1 MSFVHLRLHTE
12 YSLVDSTLRIKQ
24 LIPAVEAGGM
34 PAVAMTDQNNMF
46 GIVKFYRAAMA
57 QGLKPIFGV
66 DVLLEDEENESL
78 LYHMILLCQNNTG
91 YHNITKLISRAYQ
104 EGQKLGIPRVQRH
117 WIEETS
123 EGVIA
128 LSGGRDGDV
137 GYALLADNAEL
148 ATQRVQH
155 WASVFPNRYYIEL
168 QRTGRANEDDYLHA
182 AVDLAMANN
191 LPVVATNDPRFLKT
205 EEFDAHEAR
214 VCIHDGY
221 TLGDKTREK
230 IYSKQ
235 QYLRTA
241 KEMAELFSDIPT
253 AIENS
258 VEIAKRCNVTL
269 TLGKN
274 YLPEF
279 PIPEGMTEAEFFSQE
294 SEAGLELRL
303 QELFDTEAANFSEIR
318 KPFDERLK
326 IELDVINGMGFPGYF
341 LIVADFIQWAKDN
354 DIPVGP
360 GRGSG
365 AGSLVAFALKI
376 TDIEPLKYELLFER
390 FLNPERISMP
400 DFDIDFCM
408 DKRDLVIDY
417 VARTYGRDKVSQI
430 ITYGSM
436 AAKAVV
442 RDVGRILSQPYGFV
456 DRIAKLIPFEMKMT
470 LTKALKESPDLKELY
485 DEDEDVKELID
496 LALSLEG
503 LTRNVGKHA
512 GGVLI
517 SPSTLVDFTP
527 LYCEEGGGSVVSQ
540 FDKDDVEAVGLVKF
554 DFLGLR
560 NLTIID
566 WAVKTV
572 NKQRAEKNKEPIN
585 ISTIPLDDVKAFEL
599 LRAAKTTAVFQ
610 LESRGMKELILRLA
624 PDVFEDIIAL
634 VALYRPG
641 PLQSGMVDDFVNRKK
656 GLAEVSYPHP
666 ALEKILE
673 PTYGV
678 IVYQEQVMQIA
689 QILAGYSLGGADMLR
704 RAMGKKKAEE
714 MDKQRAIFMEGAIKN
729 KVEEKNATEIFDL
742 MALFAEY
749 GFNKCLTG
757 DSKIYDF
764 DSGKQITLKDAY
776 QQGLSSVA
784 SLQSNDKMGKGQV
797 IDIMENGVK
806 PVFSLTT
813 MLGKNLSATDNH
825 PFLTLEGWKQ
835 LGELRVGDRIATPA
849 FLPIEG
855 KQSWDDYELIVLG
868 WILSEGNTCHPSG
881 FYFYNKNQSA
891 VDDFTMAVKQFKNT
905 DVSLNLRED
914 RSHVWDVFVKASGE
928 QTVDCLKRPTRAR
941 SGARLWLESLNL
953 QDKSASEKFLPE
965 SVFELNNESLAILIG
980 RFWAGDGFIAS
991 KTKNYENNIPY
1002 LASASQQLLEQ
1013 FSHLLLRFGIVSRLK
1028 QKIFK
1033 YKQGRV
1039 GYTLHLLGRRSIERF
1054 VTVFEKHLVS
1064 REDVLGLLKAYLT
1077 NTPQDRESV
1086 DTLPVEIKFYVQ
1098 AAKEKSGLT
1107 WREVESQSKV
1117 CCRDFMGKVAEHKKG
1132 FRRIT
1137 IRRLADFFADEKL
1150 KQMTEAEI
1158 FWDRIESIESIG
1170 KKMTYDLEIVETHNF
1185 VANDIIVHNS
1195 HSAAYALVSYQTIWL
1210 KAHYPAAFMAAVLS
1224 ADMDNTEKVI
1234 TFVDDCRQ
1242 AGLDVIAPDVNRSQ
1256 YRFSTENEGN
1266 IVFGL
1271 GAIKGAGESALGVI
1285 LEERNKNGTFKSMAD
1300 LCERVASRKVTKRIL
1315 ETLIKAGAFDTLGKN
1330 RHSLLAHLPEVLRM
1344 ADQKHRADAVGQVDL
1359 FGGSMVVEEDQKI
1372 APNLPEW
1379 EERERLRLEKNA
1391 LGLYLTGHPINEY
1404 EDEIKQLCSHTLS
1417 DLADDDGTQKYQK
1430 VPVILA
1436 GLVSA
1441 IRTQNT
1447 EKGKRAFVLLD
1458 DKTAYYE
1465 VFIFSNVYEE
1475 FEDLIQKEE
1484 VLIIEGSLNTDFS
1497 GNMRL
1502 RINVLH
1508 DIASARKT
1516 FARRLRLSVNQS
1528 QTGNGLVERLVELL
1542 PKEIEASCPVFIHYE
1557 TDKATAQIRL
1567 GEGVNAPLSDNALQA
1582 LRKELG
1588 DKGVRVCY

>member
-1 MSFVHLRLHTE
+1 MSFVHLRLHSE
-12 YSLVDSTLRIKQ
+12 YSLVDSTIRIKQ
-24 LIPAVEAGGM
+24 LIPAVEEGGM

-46 GIVKFYRAAMA
+46 GMVKFYRAAMA

-66 DVLLEDEENESL
+66 DVLVEDDEDESL
-78 LYHMILLCQNNTG
+78 LYHLILLCQNNTG
-91 YHNITKLISRAYQ
+91 YHNATKLISRAYQ
-104 EGQKLGIPRVQRH
+104 EGQKLGIPRVKKQ
-117 WIEETS
+117 WVKETS

-137 GYALLADNAEL
+137 GYALLADNQEEA
-148 ATQRVQH
+148 QKRVQY
-155 WASVFPNRYYIEL
+155 WADVFPDRYYIEL
-168 QRTGRANEDDYLHA
+168 QRTERDNEDEYLHA
-182 AVDLAMANN
+182 AVDLAIANH
-191 LPVVATNDPRFLKT
+191 LPVVATNDPRFLKS
-205 EEFDAHEAR
+205 EEYDAHEAR

-221 TLGDKTREK
+221 TLGDKTRAK

-241 KEMAELFSDIPT
+241 DEMIALFSDIPS
-253 AIENS
+253 AIENT

-279 PIPEGMTEAEFFSQE
+279 PIPEGLTEAEFFSQE
-294 SEAGLELRL
+294 SEKGLELRL
-303 QELFDTEAANFSEIR
+303 KELFDTETDDFADIR

-365 AGSLVAFALKI
+365 AGSLVAYALKI

-470 LTKALKESPDLKELY
+470 LTKALKESPDLKDLY
-485 DEDEDVKELID
+485 DQDEDVKELID

-572 NKQRAEKNKEPIN
+572 NKQHAEKNKAPIN
-585 ISTIPLDDVKAFEL
+585 IDTIPLDDVDAFNL

-610 LESRGMKELILRLA
+610 LESRGMKELIQRLQ

-714 MDKQRAIFMEGAIKN
+714 MDKQRAIFMEGALKN

-749 GFNKCLTG
+749 GFNK
-757 DSKIYDF
+757 
-764 DSGKQITLKDAY
+764 
-776 QQGLSSVA
+776 
-784 SLQSNDKMGKGQV
+784 
-797 IDIMENGVK
+797 
-806 PVFSLTT
+806 
-813 MLGKNLSATDNH
+813 
-825 PFLTLEGWKQ
+825 
-835 LGELRVGDRIATPA
+835 
-849 FLPIEG
+849 
-855 KQSWDDYELIVLG
+855 
-868 WILSEGNTCHPSG
+868 
-881 FYFYNKNQSA
+881 
-891 VDDFTMAVKQFKNT
+891 
-905 DVSLNLRED
+905 
-914 RSHVWDVFVKASGE
+914 
-928 QTVDCLKRPTRAR
+928 
-941 SGARLWLESLNL
+941 
-953 QDKSASEKFLPE
+953 
-965 SVFELNNESLAILIG
+965 
-980 RFWAGDGFIAS
+980 
-991 KTKNYENNIPY
+991 
-1002 LASASQQLLEQ
+1002 
-1013 FSHLLLRFGIVSRLK
+1013 
-1028 QKIFK
+1028 
-1033 YKQGRV
+1033 
-1039 GYTLHLLGRRSIERF
+1039 
-1054 VTVFEKHLVS
+1054 
-1064 REDVLGLLKAYLT
+1064 
-1077 NTPQDRESV
+1077 
-1086 DTLPVEIKFYVQ
+1086 
-1098 AAKEKSGLT
+1098 
-1107 WREVESQSKV
+1107 
-1117 CCRDFMGKVAEHKKG
+1117 
-1132 FRRIT
+1132 
-1137 IRRLADFFADEKL
+1137 
-1150 KQMTEAEI
+1150 
-1158 FWDRIESIESIG
+1158 
-1170 KKMTYDLEIVETHNF
+1170 
-1185 VANDIIVHNS
+1185 S

-1224 ADMDNTEKVI
+1224 ADMDNTEKVVI
-1234 TFVDDCRQ
+1234 FVDDCRQ
-1242 AGLDVIAPDVNRSQ
+1242 AGLEVVPPDVNRSQ
-1256 YRFSTENEGN
+1256 YRFSTEHEGN
-1266 IVFGL
+1266 VVFGL
-1271 GAIKGAGESALGVI
+1271 GAIKGAGESALSVI
-1285 LEERNKNGTFKSMAD
+1285 LEERSEKGAFKSMAD
-1300 LCERVASRKVTKRIL
+1300 LCERVASRKVTRRIL
-1315 ETLIKAGAFDTLGKN
+1315 ETLIKAGAFDSLGKN
-1330 RHSLLAHLPEVLRM
+1330 RNSLLAHLPEVLRM
-1344 ADQKHRADAVGQVDL
+1344 ADQKHRADAVGQTDL
-1359 FGGSMVVEEDQKI
+1359 FGGSMVVEEDEKV

-1404 EDEIKQLCSHTLS
+1404 EDEIKQLRSHKLS
-1417 DLADDDGTQKYQK
+1417 DLAEDDGTQKYQK

-1441 IRTQNT
+1441 VRTQNT
-1447 EKGKRAFVLLD
+1447 EKGKRAFVQLD
-1458 DKTAYYE
+1458 DKSAYYE

-1475 FEDLIQKEE
+1475 FEHLIQKEE
-1484 VLIIEGSLNTDFS
+1484 VLVIEGSLNTDFS

-1502 RINVLH
+1502 RINTLH
-1508 DIASARKT
+1508 DIASARNT
-1516 FARRLRLSVNQS
+1516 FARRLQLSVKQS
-1528 QTGNGLVERLVELL
+1528 QTENGLAERLEVLL
-1542 PKEIEASCPVFIHYE
+1542 PQDAEATCPVFIHYE
-1557 TDKATAQIRL
+1557 TDNATAQIRL
-1567 GEGVNAPLSDNALQA
+1567 GEGVSAPLDDESLKK

-1588 DKGVRVCY
+1588 EEKVRVCY

>member
-1 MSFVHLRLHTE
+1 MSGLFYADSFVAIHQSGFYNFQILPPSQDLLFMSFVHLRLHSE
-12 YSLVDSTLRIKQ
+12 YSLVDSTIRIKQ
-24 LIPAVEAGGM
+24 LIPAVEEGGM

-66 DVLLEDEENESL
+66 DVLLEDDKDKSL
-78 LYHMILLCQNNTG
+78 LYHLILLCQNNTG
-91 YHNITKLISRAYQ
+91 YRNVTKLISRAYQ
-104 EGQKLGIPRVQRH
+104 EGQKLGIPRVQKQ
-117 WIEETS
+117 WVKETS

-137 GYALLADNAEL
+137 GYALLAGNLEEAEK
-148 ATQRVQH
+148 RVKF
-155 WASVFPNRYYIEL
+155 WADVFPDRYYIEL
-168 QRTGRANEDDYLHA
+168 QRTERENENEYLHA
-182 AVDLAMANN
+182 AVDLAIANQ

-221 TLGDKTREK
+221 TLGDKTRAK
-230 IYSKQ
+230 VYSKQ

-241 KEMAELFSDIPT
+241 DEMITLFSDIPS
-253 AIENS
+253 AIENTL
-258 VEIAKRCNVTL
+258 EIAKRCNVTL

-279 PIPEGMTEAEFFSQE
+279 PIPDGLTEADFFSQE
-294 SEAGLELRL
+294 SEKGLELRL
-303 QELFDTEAANFSEIR
+303 KELFDTEADDFAEIR

-365 AGSLVAFALKI
+365 AGSLVAYALKI

-470 LTKALKESPDLKELY
+470 LTKALKDSPDLKDLY
-485 DEDEDVKELID
+485 DQDEDVKELID

-566 WAVKTV
+566 WAIKTV
-572 NKQRAEKNKEPIN
+572 NKQRAKKNKDPIN
-585 ISTIPLDDVKAFEL
+585 IDNIPLDDKKSFDL

-610 LESRGMKELILRLA
+610 LESRGMKELIQRLQ

-656 GLAEVSYPHP
+656 GLADVTYPHV

-714 MDKQRAIFMEGAIKN
+714 MDKQRAIFMEGALKN
-729 KVEEKNATEIFDL
+729 NVEEKNATEIFDL

-749 GFNKCLTG
+749 GFNK
-757 DSKIYDF
+757 
-764 DSGKQITLKDAY
+764 
-776 QQGLSSVA
+776 
-784 SLQSNDKMGKGQV
+784 
-797 IDIMENGVK
+797 
-806 PVFSLTT
+806 
-813 MLGKNLSATDNH
+813 
-825 PFLTLEGWKQ
+825 
-835 LGELRVGDRIATPA
+835 
-849 FLPIEG
+849 
-855 KQSWDDYELIVLG
+855 
-868 WILSEGNTCHPSG
+868 
-881 FYFYNKNQSA
+881 
-891 VDDFTMAVKQFKNT
+891 
-905 DVSLNLRED
+905 
-914 RSHVWDVFVKASGE
+914 
-928 QTVDCLKRPTRAR
+928 
-941 SGARLWLESLNL
+941 
-953 QDKSASEKFLPE
+953 
-965 SVFELNNESLAILIG
+965 
-980 RFWAGDGFIAS
+980 
-991 KTKNYENNIPY
+991 
-1002 LASASQQLLEQ
+1002 
-1013 FSHLLLRFGIVSRLK
+1013 
-1028 QKIFK
+1028 
-1033 YKQGRV
+1033 
-1039 GYTLHLLGRRSIERF
+1039 
-1054 VTVFEKHLVS
+1054 
-1064 REDVLGLLKAYLT
+1064 
-1077 NTPQDRESV
+1077 
-1086 DTLPVEIKFYVQ
+1086 
-1098 AAKEKSGLT
+1098 
-1107 WREVESQSKV
+1107 
-1117 CCRDFMGKVAEHKKG
+1117 
-1132 FRRIT
+1132 
-1137 IRRLADFFADEKL
+1137 
-1150 KQMTEAEI
+1150 
-1158 FWDRIESIESIG
+1158 
-1170 KKMTYDLEIVETHNF
+1170 
-1185 VANDIIVHNS
+1185 S

-1224 ADMDNTEKVI
+1224 ADMDNTDKVV
-1234 TFVDDCRQ
+1234 TFIDDCRQ
-1242 AGLDVIAPDVNRSQ
+1242 AGLEVVPPDVNRSQ
-1256 YRFSTENEGN
+1256 YRFSTEHEGN
-1266 IVFGL
+1266 VIFGL
-1271 GAIKGAGESALGVI
+1271 GAIKGAGESALSII
-1285 LEERNKNGTFKSMAD
+1285 LEDREKKGAFKSMAD

-1315 ETLIKAGAFDTLGKN
+1315 ETLIKAGAFDSLGKN
-1330 RHSLLAHLPEVLRM
+1330 RNSLLAHLPEVLRM
-1344 ADQKHRADAVGQVDL
+1344 ADQKHRADAVGQTDL
-1359 FGGSMVVEEDQKI
+1359 FGGSMVVEADEKV
-1372 APNLPEW
+1372 APSLPEW
-1379 EERERLRLEKNA
+1379 DERERLRLEKNA

-1404 EDEIKQLCSHTLS
+1404 EDEIKQLRSHTLS
-1417 DLADDDGTQKYQK
+1417 DLAEDDGAKKYQK

-1447 EKGKRAFVLLD
+1447 EKGKRAFVQLD

-1475 FEDLIQKEE
+1475 FEHLIQKEE

-1502 RINVLH
+1502 RINTLH
-1508 DIASARKT
+1508 DIASARNT
-1516 FARRLRLSVNQS
+1516 FARRLQLSVKQAQTENGLAARLEALLPS
-1528 QTGNGLVERLVELL
+1528 QT
-1542 PKEIEASCPVFIHYE
+1542 EATCPVFIHYE
-1557 TDKATAQIRL
+1557 TDKASAQIRL
-1567 GEGVNAPLSDNALQA
+1567 GESVNAPLDNESLGK

-1588 DKGVRVCY
+1588 ENRVRVCY

>member
-12 YSLVDSTLRIKQ
+12 YSLVDSTIRIKQ

-46 GIVKFYRAAMA
+46 GIVKFYRAAMG

-66 DVLLEDEENESL
+66 DVLLEDEDDESL

-91 YHNITKLISRAYQ
+91 YHNVTKLISRAYQ

-117 WIEETS
+117 WIEEIN

-137 GYALLADNAEL
+137 GYALLADNKEL
-148 ATQRVQH
+148 AAKRAQH
-155 WASVFPNRYYIEL
+155 WASVFPDRYYIEL
-168 QRTGRANEDDYLHA
+168 QRTGRENEDDYLHT
-182 AVDLAMANN
+182 AVDLAMAHH

-241 KEMAELFSDIPT
+241 EEMTALFSDIPT
-253 AIENS
+253 AIENTL
-258 VEIAKRCNVTL
+258 EIAKRCNVTL

-279 PIPEGMTEAEFFSQE
+279 PIPEGLTEAEFFSQE
-294 SEAGLELRL
+294 SEKGLELRL
-303 QELFDTEAANFSEIR
+303 KELFDTEADDFAAIR

-470 LTKALKESPDLKELY
+470 LTKALKDSPDLKELY
-485 DEDEDVKELID
+485 DENEDVKELID

-572 NKQRAEKNKEPIN
+572 NKLRDKKGEEHLD
-585 ISTIPLDDVKAFEL
+585 ISAIALDDKKAFAL
-599 LRAAKTTAVFQ
+599 LQSAKTTAVFQ
-610 LESRGMKELILRLA
+610 LESRGMKELIQRLH

-757 DSKIYDF
+757 DSKIYEF

-776 QQGLSSVA
+776 QQGISSVA

-835 LGELRVGDRIATPA
+835 LGKLKVGDRIATPA

-855 KQSWDDYELIVLG
+855 SVSWSDRKLIVLG
-868 WILSEGNTCHPSG
+868 WILAELNSYHPLKECF
-881 FYFYNKNQSA
+881 FYQKNHVA
-891 VDDFTMAVKQFKNT
+891 IDDFVIAVKQFE
-905 DVSLNLRED
+905 DQYD
-914 RSHVWDVFVKASGE
+914 RSNVWRVFLNASGE
-928 QTVDCLKRPTRAR
+928 QLPEDWPTIKVHPDHLQANKTH
-941 SGARLWLESLNL
+941 SEVTLWLENLDL
-953 QDKSASEKFLPE
+953 QDKSAANKFLPACI
-965 SVFELNNESLAILIG
+965 FELNNQSLAILIG
-980 RFWAGDGFIAS
+980 RFWAGDGFIADNS
-991 KTKNYENNIPY
+991 ANIKNNTPY
-1002 LASASQQLLEQ
+1002 LVNDSKQLLQQL
-1013 FSHLLLRFGIVSRLK
+1013 SHLLLRFGIVTQLNK
-1028 QKIFK
+1028 VIFK
-1033 YKQGRV
+1033 HKRAGYT
-1039 GYTLHLLGRRSIERF
+1039 GYTLHLFGQHSIERF
-1054 VTVFEKHLVS
+1054 ITVFEKHLVG
-1064 REDVLGLLKAYLT
+1064 RENELSFLKDYLK
-1077 NTPQDRESV
+1077 NIAQDKV
-1086 DTLPVEIKFYVQ
+1086 FIDTLPTEVKHYLQ
-1098 AAKEKSGLT
+1098 GGKEK
-1107 WREVESQSKV
+1107 
-1117 CCRDFMGKVAEHKKG
+1117 
-1132 FRRIT
+1132 
-1137 IRRLADFFADEKL
+1137 
-1150 KQMTEAEI
+1150 AEI
-1158 FWDRIESIESIG
+1158 FWDRVESIEPIG
-1170 KKMTYDLEIVETHNF
+1170 EEMTYDLEIEDTHNF

-1224 ADMDNTEKVI
+1224 ADLDNTDKVV

-1256 YRFSTENEGN
+1256 YRFSTEHEGN
-1266 IVFGL
+1266 VVFGL

-1285 LEERNKNGTFKSMAD
+1285 LEERDKHGAFKSMAD

-1315 ETLIKAGAFDTLGKN
+1315 ETLIKAGAFDSLGKN
-1330 RHSLLAHLPEVLRM
+1330 RNSLLEHLPEVLRM
-1344 ADQKHRADAVGQVDL
+1344 AGQKHRADAVGQVDL
-1359 FGGSMVVEEDQKI
+1359 FGGSMVVEKDEKL

-1404 EDEIKQLCSHTLS
+1404 EDEIKQLRSHTLS

-1430 VPVILA
+1430 IPVILA

-1441 IRTQNT
+1441 VRTQNT
-1447 EKGKRAFVLLD
+1447 DKGKRAFVELD

-1465 VFIFSNVYEE
+1465 VFIFSDVYEE
-1475 FEDLIQKEE
+1475 FEHLIQKEE
-1484 VLIIEGSLNTDFS
+1484 VLVIEGSLNTDFS

-1502 RINVLH
+1502 RINTLH

-1516 FARRLRLSVNQS
+1516 FARRLQLSVNQS
-1528 QTGNGLVERLVELL
+1528 QTSNGLVEHLGELL
-1542 PKEIEASCPVFIHYE
+1542 PQETEASCPVFIRYE
-1557 TDKATAQIRL
+1557 TDKASAQIRL
-1567 GEGVNAPLSDNALQA
+1567 GESVNAPLSDDALQA
-1582 LRKELG
+1582 LKKELG

>member
-12 YSLVDSTLRIKQ
+12 YSLIDSTIRIKQ
-24 LIPAVEAGGM
+24 LISAVEEGGM
-34 PAVAMTDQNNMF
+34 PAVAITDQNNMF
-46 GIVKFYRAAMA
+46 GMVKFYRAAIG
-57 QGLKPIFGV
+57 QGVKPIFGV
-66 DVLLEDEENESL
+66 DVLLEDDEDESL

-91 YHNITKLISRAYQ
+91 YHNVTKLISRAYQ
-104 EGQKLGIPRVQRH
+104 EGQKLGIPRVQKE
-117 WIEETS
+117 WIKETA

-137 GYALLADNAEL
+137 GYALLAGNYEEAQKRL
-148 ATQRVQH
+148 QY
-155 WASVFPNRYYIEL
+155 WADVFPERYYIEL
-168 QRTGRANEDDYLHA
+168 QRTGRDNEDEYLHA
-182 AVDLAMANN
+182 AVDLAIANQ
-191 LPVVATNDPRFLKT
+191 LPVVATNDSRFLKS

-221 TLGDKTREK
+221 TLDDKTRAK

-235 QYLRTA
+235 QYLRSA
-241 KEMAELFSDIPT
+241 DEMITLFADIPS
-253 AIENS
+253 AIENTL
-258 VEIAKRCNVTL
+258 EIAKRCNVTL

-279 PIPEGMTEAEFFSQE
+279 PIPKGMTEEEYFCQVSKE
-294 SEAGLELRL
+294 GLELRL
-303 QELFDTEAANFSEIR
+303 KEMFDTEADDFAEIR

-470 LTKALKESPDLKELY
+470 LTKALKESPDLKDLY
-485 DEDEDVKELID
+485 DQDEDVKELID

-566 WAVKTV
+566 WAVKIV
-572 NKQRAEKNKEPIN
+572 NKQREQKNKEPIN
-585 ISTIPLDDVKAFEL
+585 ISKIPLDDQKSFDL

-610 LESRGMKELILRLA
+610 LESRGMKELILRLQ

-656 GLAEVSYPHP
+656 GLADVSYPHP

-714 MDKQRAIFMEGAIKN
+714 MDKQRAIFMQGALKN
-729 KVEEKNATEIFDL
+729 NVEEKNATEIFDL

-749 GFNKCLTG
+749 GFNK
-757 DSKIYDF
+757 
-764 DSGKQITLKDAY
+764 
-776 QQGLSSVA
+776 
-784 SLQSNDKMGKGQV
+784 
-797 IDIMENGVK
+797 
-806 PVFSLTT
+806 
-813 MLGKNLSATDNH
+813 
-825 PFLTLEGWKQ
+825 
-835 LGELRVGDRIATPA
+835 
-849 FLPIEG
+849 
-855 KQSWDDYELIVLG
+855 
-868 WILSEGNTCHPSG
+868 
-881 FYFYNKNQSA
+881 
-891 VDDFTMAVKQFKNT
+891 
-905 DVSLNLRED
+905 
-914 RSHVWDVFVKASGE
+914 
-928 QTVDCLKRPTRAR
+928 
-941 SGARLWLESLNL
+941 
-953 QDKSASEKFLPE
+953 
-965 SVFELNNESLAILIG
+965 
-980 RFWAGDGFIAS
+980 
-991 KTKNYENNIPY
+991 
-1002 LASASQQLLEQ
+1002 
-1013 FSHLLLRFGIVSRLK
+1013 
-1028 QKIFK
+1028 
-1033 YKQGRV
+1033 
-1039 GYTLHLLGRRSIERF
+1039 
-1054 VTVFEKHLVS
+1054 
-1064 REDVLGLLKAYLT
+1064 
-1077 NTPQDRESV
+1077 
-1086 DTLPVEIKFYVQ
+1086 
-1098 AAKEKSGLT
+1098 
-1107 WREVESQSKV
+1107 
-1117 CCRDFMGKVAEHKKG
+1117 
-1132 FRRIT
+1132 
-1137 IRRLADFFADEKL
+1137 
-1150 KQMTEAEI
+1150 
-1158 FWDRIESIESIG
+1158 
-1170 KKMTYDLEIVETHNF
+1170 
-1185 VANDIIVHNS
+1185 S

-1224 ADMDNTEKVI
+1224 ADMDNTEKVV
-1234 TFVDDCRQ
+1234 TFIDDCRQ
-1242 AGLDVIAPDVNRSQ
+1242 AGLEVVPPDVNRSQ
-1256 YRFSTENEGN
+1256 YRFSTEHEGN
-1266 IVFGL
+1266 VIFGL
-1271 GAIKGAGESALGVI
+1271 GAIKGAGESALSII
-1285 LEERNKNGTFKSMAD
+1285 LKEREQNGAFKSMAD

-1315 ETLIKAGAFDTLGKN
+1315 ETLIKAGAFDSLGKN
-1330 RHSLLAHLPEVLRM
+1330 RNSLLAHLPEVLRM
-1344 ADQKHRADAVGQVDL
+1344 ADQKHRADAVGQADL
-1359 FGGSMVVEEDQKI
+1359 FGGSMVVEKDEKLV
-1372 APNLPEW
+1372 PNLPEW

-1404 EDEIKQLCSHTLS
+1404 EDEIKQLRSHTLS
-1417 DLADDDGTQKYQK
+1417 DLTEDDGAQKYQN

-1447 EKGKRAFVLLD
+1447 EKGKRAFVQLD

-1465 VFIFSNVYEE
+1465 VFIFSNVYED
-1475 FEDLIQKEE
+1475 FKHLIVKEE

-1502 RINVLH
+1502 RINTLH
-1508 DIASARKT
+1508 DMDSARKT
-1516 FARRLRLSVNQS
+1516 FARGLQLSVKKA
-1528 QTGNGLVERLVELL
+1528 QTENGLVERLEELL
-1542 PKEIEASCPVFIHYE
+1542 PQQTDTACPVFIRYE
-1557 TDKATAQIRL
+1557 TDDATAQIRL
-1567 GEGVNAPLSDNALQA
+1567 GKGVNAPLDDNSLTA

-1588 DKGVRVCY
+1588 DNGVRVCY